1 MGKNIMKQMKGAV
14 KSKISDPIEH
24 VAVHQIAQPIQHIA
38 VDKIAQPIE
47 HIAVEALQAAQPIQ
61 QTFTQDIPAFVK
73 QDITDP
79 VQQTF
84 TKDIP
89 NFVKQ
94 DITEPVQSFEKQ
106 TVKDAKQFTSQTFA
120 LAADTVGRLGDQVT
134 DPLNKFSKHII
145 PNVSNSLNKLAHSKT
160 VKAIGHMGET
170 LENAAE
176 MAPYYIAG
184 GLLVVTLLFMM

>member
-47 HIAVEALQAAQPIQ
+47 HIAVEALQATQPIK
-61 QTFTQDIPAFVK
+61 QTVTQDIPAFIK
-73 QDITDP
+73 QEVTDP
-79 VQQTF
+79 VQAVVHET
-84 TKDIP
+84 
-89 NFVKQ
+89 
-94 DITEPVQSFEKQ
+94 
-106 TVKDAKQFTSQTFA
+106 KQFTNETIQDTKQFA
-120 LAADTVGRLGDQVT
+120 DKSFHTVA